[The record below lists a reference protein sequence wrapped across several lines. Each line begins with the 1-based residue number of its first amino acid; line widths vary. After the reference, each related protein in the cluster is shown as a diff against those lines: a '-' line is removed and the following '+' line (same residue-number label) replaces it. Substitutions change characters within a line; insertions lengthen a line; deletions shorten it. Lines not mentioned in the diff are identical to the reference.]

1 MIATISSRSRAYT
14 MEVFEV
20 TAKEEAIEL
29 IKRIPDSEIS
39 ILLEVIRRFV
49 TIDIDDIA
57 TAEDIAACEQTMKE
71 YRAGQ
76 TVSLEDIDWS

>member
-1 MIATISSRSRAYT
+1 M
-14 MEVFEV
+14 
-20 TAKEEAIEL
+20 
-29 IKRIPDSEIS
+29 S

-49 TIDIDDIA
+49 PIDIDDIA
-57 TAEDIAACEQTMKE
+57 TPEDIAAHEQAMKE